1 MNLAEYTGAA
11 SSASTLA
18 PGAARLQLDPKEIQ
32 RLDRQDRL
40 FTRPDEESDGCAL
53 PQRSSNSFNQTSAG
67 SATAA
72 LNPAAAA
79 KAAAAKFGMPPAAAL
94 GRRSSVVKTS
104 ESMQPVGNAAQLVAK
119 QRRSSVTMPDSVTQ
133 GDIMSR

>member
-40 FTRPDEESDGCAL
+40 FTRPDEEDSCAL

-79 KAAAAKFGMPPAAAL
+79 KAAAAKFGMPSVAL

>member
-40 FTRPDEESDGCAL
+40 FTRPDEEDSCAL

-79 KAAAAKFGMPPAAAL
+79 KAAAAKFGMPSVAL

-133 GDIMSR
+133 GDILSR

>member
-40 FTRPDEESDGCAL
+40 FTRPDEEDSCAL

>member
-11 SSASTLA
+11 SSASALA

-79 KAAAAKFGMPPAAAL
+79 KAAAAKFGMPSVAL

>member
-11 SSASTLA
+11 SSASALA

-40 FTRPDEESDGCAL
+40 FTRPDEEDSCAL

-79 KAAAAKFGMPPAAAL
+79 KAAAAKFGMPSVAL